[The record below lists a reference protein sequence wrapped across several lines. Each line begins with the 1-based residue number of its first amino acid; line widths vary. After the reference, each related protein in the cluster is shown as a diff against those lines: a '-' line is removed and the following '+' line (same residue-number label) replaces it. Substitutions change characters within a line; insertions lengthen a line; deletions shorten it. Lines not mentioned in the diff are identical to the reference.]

1 MARAYN
7 AKHTH
12 ATFHQSEEYAY
23 SLIHLAT
30 LLGTLRIKI
39 LSTRDIRST
48 EDDITA
54 IANDGMEWNRNPDDE
69 DDLLP
74 NESILNLNTLEHE
87 GIHLLVLIDSRHVLA
102 LRYTQGEWYLLDSEL
117 FRPNAHDIQDM
128 AQSGAIYNAYR
139 VAKVA
144 PGIQLATQPRLPIEL
159 PRSHE

>member
-1 MARAYN
+1 VARAYN

-39 LSTRDIRST
+39 LSTRDIRYT

-74 NESILNLNTLEHE
+74 NELILNLNTLEHE
-87 GIHLLVLIDSRHVLA
+87 GVHSLVLTDSRHVMA

-117 FRPNAHDIQDM
+117 FRPTRATPKTWP
-128 AQSGAIYNAYR
+128 R
-139 VAKVA
+139 VARYTTHTEW
-144 PGIQLATQPRLPIEL
+144 QRLPLVYNWL
-159 PRSHE
+159 PNHGYQ